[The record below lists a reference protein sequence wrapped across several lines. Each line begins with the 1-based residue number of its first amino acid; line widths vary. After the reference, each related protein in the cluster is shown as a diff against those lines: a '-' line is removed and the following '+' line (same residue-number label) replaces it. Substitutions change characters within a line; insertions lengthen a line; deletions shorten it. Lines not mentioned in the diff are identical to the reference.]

1 MVSWGHFSPQVAQ
14 HAMMLF
20 EGDLSLYSDGM
31 LDLGLVN
38 SVSACG
44 HHGGDLNHGA
54 QDFWHIWS
62 KELHI
67 AANPIRLP
75 LQARGRKDL

>member
-1 MVSWGHFSPQVAQ
+1 MVSWEHFSPQVAQ

-44 HHGGDLNHGA
+44 GHGLDMGRR
-54 QDFWHIWS
+54 
-62 KELHI
+62 
-67 AANPIRLP
+67 PRLLEHL
-75 LQARGRKDL
+75 LQRDSHQP